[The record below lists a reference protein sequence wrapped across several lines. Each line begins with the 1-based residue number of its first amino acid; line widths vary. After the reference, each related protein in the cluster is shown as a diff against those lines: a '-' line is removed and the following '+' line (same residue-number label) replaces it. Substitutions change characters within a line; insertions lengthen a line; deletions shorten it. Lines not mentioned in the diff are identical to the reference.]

1 METSPGYNVHGPRP
15 WTSFKDTPPS
25 PLLVLRRKEGA
36 KYRAPPAPLPLQG
49 AGEPGTRRQSS
60 KQRAPA
66 PPVRS
71 TSLKD
76 SEDEDEKIV
85 NISKIE
91 ASPKVTIDLEET
103 TDSSH
108 SYKNEV
114 SIFVF
119 PENETK
125 EVERKLNNGEDSQDG
140 VCGPEIILNV
150 SKLQKSLDDAMENFG
165 DAVNDMKEK
174 NNNVKVN
181 QAIEKTSKSS
191 REIGRRLAIKG
202 WEKFVEGILSRS
214 SSLICTNLQTLYI
227 GLNSHSLIHIQCG

>member
-36 KYRAPPAPLPLQG
+36 KYRAPPAPAPLQG
-49 AGEPGTRRQSS
+49 EGEPGPRRTS
-60 KQRAPA
+60 KKRAPA

-76 SEDEDEKIV
+76 SEDEDEKIINV
-85 NISKIE
+85 SKIE

-125 EVERKLNNGEDSQDG
+125 EVERKLSNGEDSQDG
-140 VCGPEIILNV
+140 VCEPEIILNV

-165 DAVNDMKEK
+165 DAVNDMREQ
-174 NNNVKVN
+174 NNNVEAEVN
-181 QAIEKTSKSS
+181 QTIEKETNTSS

-202 WEKFVEGILSRS
+202 WEKFVEGIVSRS
-214 SSLICTNLQTLYI
+214 SLSICIN
-227 GLNSHSLIHIQCG
+227 LIHGLKFS